1 MEKSTMAI
9 LILFAVVALLFN
21 PAVSSVFGGEG
32 PGDDAMGDP
41 SFFPKIPPFMAEQ
54 YDTDGDGQ
62 LSVQE
67 REAAHAAILEK
78 YDTDGDGVLSRKERH
93 AMREAVH
100 DAFIAKYDTDGDGEI
115 SNEERDVIK
124 ADFIKRFDVDGDGKL
139 SKDELPDRGPFGP
152 GGRGHGCGRS

>member
-9 LILFAVVALLFN
+9 LVFFGVVAVLFSPGVCN
-21 PAVSSVFGGEG
+21 AFGGKDIT
-32 PGDDAMGDP
+32 DDTMGDH
-41 SFFPKIPPFMAEQ
+41 SFRLKIPPFMAQQ

-62 LSVQE
+62 LSEQE
-67 REAAHAAILEK
+67 CEAAHAAILEK
-78 YDTDGDGVLSRKERH
+78 YDTDGDGKLSRRERH

-100 DAFIAKYDTDGDGEI
+100 DTLMAKYDTDGDGEI
-115 SNEERDVIK
+115 SSEERDVIK

-152 GGRGHGCGRS
+152 GGRKGHCGRS

>member
-32 PGDDAMGDP
+32 PCDDAIGDP

-62 LSVQE
+62 FSQEE

-78 YDTDGDGVLSRKERH
+78 YDADGDGVLSRKERH
-93 AMREAVH
+93 AMREAAH
-100 DAFIAKYDTDGDGEI
+100 DAFIAKYDTDGDGEL
-115 SNEERDVIK
+115 STKERDAIK

-139 SKDELPDRGPFGP
+139 SKEELPDRGPFGP
-152 GGRGHGCGRS
+152 GGRKGGFGRS